1 MSKNKKDILSQ
12 LPDSFEV
19 MIDGKHHHVI
29 DSYTVYEPVE
39 KDGYRQGYRL
49 IGHKGRRAN
58 E

>member
-1 MSKNKKDILSQ
+1 
-12 LPDSFEV
+12 